1 MNIKADSVEDYI
13 DSVPEERKAA
23 FIKLRETILK
33 NIPEGFR
40 EEISYGMIGYII
52 PHELYPPGYHVDPKL
67 PLPFTNIASQKN
79 YIGFYH
85 SGIYAMPEL
94 HDWFVEEYKKQSKYK
109 LDMGK
114 CCLRLKRPNDIP
126 FELIGELMRKV
137 SPKQFIDVYES
148 VLKNHRKSK

>member
-1 MNIKADSVEDYI
+1 MKIDADSVEEYLEA
-13 DSVPEERKAA
+13 VPEDRKSA
-23 FIKLRETILK
+23 FSRLRQTILE

-40 EEISYGMIGYII
+40 EEMSYGMIGYVI

-79 YIGFYH
+79 FIGFYH
-85 SGIYAMPEL
+85 SGIYAMPKL
-94 HDWFVEEYKKQSKYK
+94 HDWFVDEYQKHSKYK

-114 CCLRLKRPNDIP
+114 SCVRLKRPDDIP

-137 SPKQFIDVYES
+137 TPGQFIEVYEKS
-148 VLKNHRKSK
+148 LKNHRKRK